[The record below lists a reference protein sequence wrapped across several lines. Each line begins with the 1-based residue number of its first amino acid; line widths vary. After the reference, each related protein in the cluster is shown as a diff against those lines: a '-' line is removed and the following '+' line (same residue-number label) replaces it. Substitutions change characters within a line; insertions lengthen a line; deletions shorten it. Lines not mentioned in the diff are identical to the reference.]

1 MQIAIDLSTRTV
13 MTWTGVAISS
23 LAMTCRD
30 RFLVDVRFISNGK
43 FVELPEGAEGKLGLK
58 TPKAWAGQA
67 RAYSLSW
74 EKTIAKPVV
83 YRLFLRLDTA
93 ELIELF
99 AGEPESVDLEMEL
112 EWTYSLGSTPIRQT
126 SKPVPV
132 IISNDYIR
140 ETDGLPVLAIDLKA
154 TEEDSTI
161 GLSNDRWMT
170 PLRTNQ
176 AVMGLLATE
185 VEAVAAM
192 SHGRL
197 MTPLRTK
204 QAVMGMRASE
214 DIAGEGLSNDF
225 LMTPL
230 RTKQA
235 IATFVGSGGGAGGGG
250 GDGLVIDAG
259 TL

>member
-83 YRLFLRLDTA
+83 YRLFLRLDTI

-99 AGEPESVDLEMEL
+99 VGEPESVNLEMEL
-112 EWTYSLGSTPIRQT
+112 EWTYSLGLTPIRQT

-132 IISNDYIR
+132 VISNDYIR

-154 TEEDSTI
+154 SQVEAEEGID
-161 GLSNDRWMT
+161 NEHWMT
-170 PLRTNQ
+170 PLRTRQ
-176 AVMGLLATE
+176 AILGL
-185 VEAVAAM
+185 
-192 SHGRL
+192 
-197 MTPLRTK
+197 
-204 QAVMGMRASE
+204 RASE
-214 DIAGEGLSNDF
+214 GVAGEGLSNDY

-235 IATFVGSGGGAGGGG
+235 IATFVGSGGGG
-250 GDGLVIDAG
+250 GDGTGLVIDAG